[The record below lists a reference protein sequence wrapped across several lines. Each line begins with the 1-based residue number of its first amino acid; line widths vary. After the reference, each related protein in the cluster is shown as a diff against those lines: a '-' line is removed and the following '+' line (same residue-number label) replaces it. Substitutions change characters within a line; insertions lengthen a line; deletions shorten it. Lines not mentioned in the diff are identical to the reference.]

1 MRILG
6 AVVIAALLAAP
17 AVADAKTWRG
27 KTKQGRGVSVRT
39 GSDGIVKRVR
49 VDYRA
54 RCTDGNSFVH
64 RIVFVPPLDVASTNV
79 VQDEGVIKW
88 TFRVSRERAKGRTS
102 VDGGLRSS
110 GRWTGNFRLR
120 VKIRRNGRVI
130 ATCRSGR
137 VGWKASPR

>member
-39 GSDGIVKRVR
+39 GADGI
-49 VDYRA
+49 
-54 RCTDGNSFVH
+54 
-64 RIVFVPPLDVASTNV
+64 
-79 VQDEGVIKW
+79 
-88 TFRVSRERAKGRTS
+88 

-110 GRWTGNFRLR
+110 GRRTGTLRLR
-120 VKIRRNGRVI
+120 R
-130 ATCRSGR
+130 AC
-137 VGWKASPR
+137 P